1 MRADDLSGGSLK
13 ALLIFLLL
21 AANIAVAALNKNAP
35 PPTRGSARELRAIV
49 SRSGR

>member
-21 AANIAVAALNKNAP
+21 AANIAVAALNKNA
-35 PPTRGSARELRAIV
+35 RRQLQGAHASCAQ
-49 SRSGR
+49 S